1 MILQTLTVITLSIA
15 IAFAGMS
22 TGYAIGH
29 QPEPTIRTADGAVWA
44 RSDLRAYVE
53 GRLADANGRIYCEG
67 LAQDPVQDPFIIEGC
82 KARLAQNW

>member
-1 MILQTLTVITLSIA
+1 MKREMWLALVIV
-15 IAFAGMS
+15 S
-22 TGYAIGH
+22 TFMYGGVGGYSVAH
-29 QPEPTIRTADGAVWA
+29 HHEPTVRTADGTVWA

-82 KARLAQNW
+82 KARLAENW